1 MHVEKKEE
9 DALKLME
16 RYINL
21 FKKLNGN

>member
-9 DALKLME
+9 NALKLME

>member
-9 DALKLME
+9 GALKLIE

-21 FKKLNGN
+21 FKKLHGN